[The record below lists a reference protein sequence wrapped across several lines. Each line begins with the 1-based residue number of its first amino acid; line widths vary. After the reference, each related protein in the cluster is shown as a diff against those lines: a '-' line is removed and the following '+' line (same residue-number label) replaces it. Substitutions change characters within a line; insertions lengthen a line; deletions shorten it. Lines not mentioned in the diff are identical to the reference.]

1 MRLELHVPGLREMD
15 ARAKWLADPAT
26 MAYNRG
32 QAIDAEG
39 YDPETGCIDFPMGD
53 WRYWRGIWL
62 YQEPDRFSAYLLDR
76 ETGAFVGEVCYYY
89 DMETDAHGTGVL
101 SGAFPPGKGLRHRG
115 AQAPCRPRA
124 EPSRGGKAVRSSCP
138 PTGTTRCACISPRAF
153 RRRAAGTGV
162 LRLEMEK

>member
-1 MRLELHVPGLREMD
+1 MRLELHVPGLREMNV
-15 ARAKWLADPAT
+15 RAKWLADPAT

-76 ETGAFVGEVCYYY
+76 ETGAFVGEACYYGGF
-89 DMETDAHGTGVL
+89 DPDAVRAGIL
-101 SGAFPPGKGLRHRG
+101 IAAEHRG
-115 AQAPCRPRA
+115 RGYAA
-124 EPSRGGKAVRSSCP
+124 EGLKLLVG
-138 PTGTTRCACISPRAF
+138 RAF
-153 RRRAAGTGV
+153 EREEIACLAAELGEENERAIRAYLSAGFTLVHIEDGMV
-162 LRLEMEK
+162 RLERHK